1 MSGGRPSRGAKVVY
15 REVDSDDSDYDYDE
29 FTKVVTVEHFEDNS
43 EDEDYTPGDNVTIP
57 DAPPKVRSQLKFIL
71 KMHHLILLIAFAG
84 CLPSTDPNTAAAAK
98 IL

>member
-57 DAPPKVRSQLKFIL
+57 DAPPKVRSQLKFI
-71 KMHHLILLIAFAG
+71 FASSYLTY
-84 CLPSTDPNTAAAAK
+84 CICRLFT
-98 IL
+98 LH

>member
-1 MSGGRPSRGAKVVY
+1 MVY

-57 DAPPKVRSQLKFIL
+57 DAPPKVRFE
-71 KMHHLILLIAFAG
+71 LLWYW
-84 CLPSTDPNTAAAAK
+84 K
-98 IL
+98 ILTNCICRLFTLH

>member
-57 DAPPKVRSQLKFIL
+57 DAPPKVRFE
-71 KMHHLILLIAFAG
+71 LL
-84 CLPSTDPNTAAAAK
+84 CYLK
-98 IL
+98 ILPHCICRLFTLH